1 MKNGIKIIV
10 VGGLYRS
17 GSVWQYNVIR
27 TILELAGYSCGFSG
41 INPDWSK
48 IKTDYHILKLHK
60 FYPQYYEIADYVFSS
75 IRNIEHARRSRE
87 RFSGRKINR
96 RRLIITVNWC
106 YQWMRRADYIMFFD
120 DIFDNKAKIVNA
132 IKSILGFSE
141 VYTAEVIKKVN
152 AIRPPK
158 TGQDP
163 VTMLFANHIT
173 SKANYEN

>member
-27 TILELAGYSCGFSG
+27 TILELAGHSCGFSG

-120 DIFDNKAKIVNA
+120 DIFNYKPKIVES
-132 IKSILGFSE
+132 IKAVLGFPE
-141 VYTAEVIKKVN
+141 VSTHEVIKKVD

-158 TGQDP
+158 QGQDP
-163 VTMLFANHIT
+163 VTMLYANHIT